1 MKRAF
6 SLAAL
11 VLLTSASA
19 AFAAA
24 PDSVVKAAASCC
36 ELLAACCNGG
46 PCCGSADGG
55 RPRESAGVCLRGRFP
70 PHDPSGWGVRQ
81 DGGRAA
87 VQRSP
92 RGGRAAPEAYGARG
106 VTVKGRIGFAP
117 ATSDRPTSRWTA
129 SPFASRPI

>member
-46 PCCGSADGG
+46 P
-55 RPRESAGVCLRGRFP
+55 
-70 PHDPSGWGVRQ
+70 
-81 DGGRAA
+81 GRAA